1 MCVLPFLIIISL
13 CVIAIV
19 STRIYNRRSER
30 DEDERSKAYQESIS
44 ALVERNRD
52 LKKPE
57 PKKDVNPPRTRGAQ
71 GPQEVNMTRSTV
83 GPQGTS
89 GPQGASGSTGYKGST
104 GARSNHYNGTAS
116 TSSYYL
122 YE

>member
-13 CVIAIV
+13 CVIAIG

-30 DEDERSKAYQESIS
+30 DEDKRSKAYQESIS

-57 PKKDVNPPRTRGAQ
+57 PKSDVNPPRTQGAQ
-71 GPQEVNMTRSTV
+71 GPQEVNMTRSTA
-83 GPQGTS
+83 
-89 GPQGASGSTGYKGST
+89 GPQGAQGSIGSKGST
-104 GARSNHYNGTAS
+104 GAGSNQYNGTAS
-116 TSSYYL
+116 TSSL
-122 YE
+122 YFRK

>member
-57 PKKDVNPPRTRGAQ
+57 PKSDVNPPRTQGAQ
-71 GPQEVNMTRSTV
+71 GPQEVNMTRSTA
-83 GPQGTS
+83 
-89 GPQGASGSTGYKGST
+89 GPQGAQGSIGSKGST
-104 GARSNHYNGTAS
+104 GAGSNQYNGTAS
-116 TSSYYL
+116 TSSRYFRK
-122 YE
+122 